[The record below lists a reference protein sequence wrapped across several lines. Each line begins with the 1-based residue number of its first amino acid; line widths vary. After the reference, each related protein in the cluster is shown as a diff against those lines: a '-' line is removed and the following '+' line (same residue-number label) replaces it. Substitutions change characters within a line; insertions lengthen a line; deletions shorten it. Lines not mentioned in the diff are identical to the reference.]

1 MEDAQTNVSEAKVEF
16 SGFSNN
22 KYNVV
27 SGAFIS
33 IVVGVVPL
41 CLCTAGTVD
50 SHFILLISDDVGVK
64 RVFRNS
70 LTSYI
75 VP

>member
-1 MEDAQTNVSEAKVEF
+1 MRAACFASGSFKPVVLTF
-16 SGFSNN
+16 SQPD

-50 SHFILLISDDVGVK
+50 SHFILLISDLYVVDVFHADQKSV
-64 RVFRNS
+64 V
-70 LTSYI
+70 
-75 VP
+75 